1 MVEVRNITDFNDY
14 LESLLIQNESDDL
27 EFKSAAG
34 GFPGSFWDTYSAF
47 ANTDGG
53 TIVLGV
59 QEKKG
64 RFFLD
69 NLTEEQIEKYR
80 KDFWNNV
87 NNTSTISRNLMQK
100 EDVVIGNYKG
110 FAFMLFFVPRAPR
123 ELRPVY
129 RTNEPYKGTYKR
141 NYEGD
146 YRCTEREVQRMF
158 ADADD
163 SRPADSRILK
173 NYTIEDLD
181 REALSGY
188 RQLFKVSHP
197 DHPWHTLNDV
207 ELLRMLGG
215 YRKDRQT
222 GEEGFTVAGLL
233 MFGKSQAIT
242 DVECMPHFFPDYQ
255 EHLTDD
261 EDIRWTNRI
270 CADGTWEANLFNFY
284 QRVLPRL
291 QAALP
296 KSFKLEGNIRQEET
310 PAHVAVR
317 EALINLCIH
326 ADYSINASLVVRHE
340 LHRFVFSNPGTL
352 LVSLDQY
359 YTGGE
364 SVCRNKSL
372 QKMFSMIGVAEKAG
386 SGTDKIMKGW
396 KDTNWR
402 SPNIYEQQ
410 EPDKVVLVMPMESF
424 LSEETKAKLT
434 EKFGVV
440 ANSFDHHVLSILA
453 LACDEGAVTNT
464 RLRYSLSLHKAE
476 IANILKLM
484 TQKGLLITEGHG
496 RGMRYL
502 LPEKRPDFL
511 NVATSEA
518 NVATSESS
526 KVATSEANVATSVA
540 KVATSEAKVA
550 TSEAK
555 VATSEAKVAT
565 SEAKVAS
572 SESTNVATSI
582 KKRMS
587 REELQSLIM
596 SVCNEWISL
605 EDLSARIERDSTY
618 LRNHV
623 IPLML
628 ASKKLQMLFPGTPNH
643 PNQQYKVTD

>member
-1 MVEVRNITDFNDY
+1 MIEVRNITDFNDY
-14 LESLLIQNESDDL
+14 LESLLTQNESDDL

-34 GFPGSFWDTYSAF
+34 GFPGNFWDTYSAF

-64 RFFLD
+64 KFYLD

-173 NYTIEDLD
+173 NYSINDID
-181 REALSGY
+181 KEALAGY
-188 RQLFKVSHP
+188 RQLFKGSNP
-197 DHPWHTLNDV
+197 DHPWHTLNDL

-233 MFGKSQAIT
+233 MFGKTQAIT
-242 DVECMPHFFPDYQ
+242 DVECMTHFFPYYQ
-255 EHLTDD
+255 EHLTED

-291 QAALP
+291 QSALP
-296 KSFKLEGNIRQEET
+296 KPFILEGNIRKEET

-326 ADYSINASLVVRHE
+326 ADYSVNASLVVRHE

-359 YTGGE
+359 YSGGE

-372 QKMFSMIGVAEKAG
+372 QKMFSMLGVAEKAG

-396 KDTNWR
+396 RETNWR

-410 EPDKVVLVMPMESF
+410 EPDKVVLIMPMESF
-424 LSEETKAKLT
+424 LSEKAKAKLT
-434 EKFGVV
+434 EKFGVF

-453 LACDEGAVTNT
+453 LACDEGSVTNM
-464 RLRYSLSLHKAE
+464 RLRYSLSLHKSE
-476 IANILKLM
+476 IANILKIM
-484 TQKGLLITEGHG
+484 TQKGLLVSEGYG
-496 RGMRYL
+496 RGMRYI
-502 LPEKRPDFL
+502 LPPKKPDLL

-518 NVATSESS
+518 NVATSE
-526 KVATSEANVATSVA
+526 ANVATSKGANVA
-540 KVATSEAKVA
+540 TSESNMATSDDKKVATSK
-550 TSEAK
+550 S
-555 VATSEAKVAT
+555 
-565 SEAKVAS
+565 
-572 SESTNVATSI
+572 NVATSI

-587 REELQSLIM
+587 REELQTLIM
-596 SVCNEWISL
+596 TICNEWISL
-605 EDLSARIERDSTY
+605 EDLSVKIERDSTY

-628 ASKKLQMLFPGTPNH
+628 ASKKLQMLYPGTPNH
-643 PNQQYKVTD
+643 PNQQYKVSDYNNK

>member
-1 MVEVRNITDFNDY
+1 MIEVRNITDFNDY
-14 LESLLIQNESDDL
+14 LESLLTQNESDDL

-34 GFPGSFWDTYSAF
+34 GFPGNFWDTYSAF

-64 RFFLD
+64 KFYLD

-173 NYTIEDLD
+173 NYSIDD
-181 REALSGY
+181 IDKEALAGY
-188 RQLFKVSHP
+188 RQLFKGSNP
-197 DHPWHTLNDV
+197 DHPWHTLNDL

-233 MFGKSQAIT
+233 MFGKTQAIT

-255 EHLTDD
+255 EHLTED

-291 QAALP
+291 QSALP
-296 KSFKLEGNIRQEET
+296 KPFILEGNIRKEET

-326 ADYSINASLVVRHE
+326 ADYSVNASLVVRHE

-359 YTGGE
+359 YSGGE

-372 QKMFSMIGVAEKAG
+372 QKMFSMLGVAEKAG

-396 KDTNWR
+396 RETNWR

-410 EPDKVVLVMPMESF
+410 EPDKVVLIMPMESF
-424 LSEETKAKLT
+424 LSEKAKAKLT
-434 EKFGVV
+434 EKFGVF

-453 LACDEGAVTNT
+453 LACDEGSVTNM
-464 RLRYSLSLHKAE
+464 RLRYSLSLHKSE
-476 IANILKLM
+476 IANILKIM
-484 TQKGLLITEGHG
+484 TQKGLLVSEGYG
-496 RGMRYL
+496 RGMRYI
-502 LPEKRPDFL
+502 LPQKKPDFL

-518 NVATSESS
+518 NVATS
-526 KVATSEANVATSVA
+526 KGANVATSESNMA
-540 KVATSEAKVA
+540 TSDDKKVATSK
-550 TSEAK
+550 S
-555 VATSEAKVAT
+555 
-565 SEAKVAS
+565 
-572 SESTNVATSI
+572 NVATSI

-587 REELQSLIM
+587 REELQTLIM
-596 SVCNEWISL
+596 TICNEWISL
-605 EDLSARIERDSTY
+605 EDLSIKIERDSTY

-628 ASKKLQMLFPGTPNH
+628 ASKKLQMLYPGTPNH
-643 PNQQYKVTD
+643 PNQQYKVSDYNNK

>member
-1 MVEVRNITDFNDY
+1 MIEVRNITDFNDY
-14 LESLLIQNESDDL
+14 LESLLTQNESDDL

-64 RFFLD
+64 KFYLD

-173 NYTIEDLD
+173 NYSIDD
-181 REALSGY
+181 IDKEALAGY
-188 RQLFKVSHP
+188 RQLFKGSNP
-197 DHPWHTLNDV
+197 DHPWHTLNDL

-233 MFGKSQAIT
+233 MFGKTQAIT

-255 EHLTDD
+255 EHLTED

-291 QAALP
+291 QSALP
-296 KSFKLEGNIRQEET
+296 KPFILEGNIRKEET

-326 ADYSINASLVVRHE
+326 ADYSVNASLVVRHE

-359 YTGGE
+359 YSGGE

-372 QKMFSMIGVAEKAG
+372 QKMFSMLGVAEKAG

-396 KDTNWR
+396 RETNWR

-410 EPDKVVLVMPMESF
+410 EPDKVVLIMPMESF
-424 LSEETKAKLT
+424 LSEKAKAKLT
-434 EKFGVV
+434 EKFGVF

-453 LACDEGAVTNT
+453 LACDEGSVTNM
-464 RLRYSLSLHKAE
+464 RLRYSLSLHKSE
-476 IANILKLM
+476 ITNILKIM
-484 TQKGLLITEGHG
+484 TQKGLLVSEGYG
-496 RGMRYL
+496 RGMRYI
-502 LPEKRPDFL
+502 LPQKKPDFL

-518 NVATSESS
+518 NVATSE
-526 KVATSEANVATSVA
+526 ANVATSKGANVA
-540 KVATSEAKVA
+540 TSESNMATSDDKKVATSK
-550 TSEAK
+550 S
-555 VATSEAKVAT
+555 
-565 SEAKVAS
+565 
-572 SESTNVATSI
+572 NVATSI

-587 REELQSLIM
+587 REELQTLIM
-596 SVCNEWISL
+596 TICNEWISL
-605 EDLSARIERDSTY
+605 EDLSIKIERDSTY

-628 ASKKLQMLFPGTPNH
+628 ASKKLQMLYPGTPNH
-643 PNQQYKVTD
+643 PNQQYKVSDYNNK

>member
-1 MVEVRNITDFNDY
+1 MRIKCMVEIKNINDFNDY

-34 GFPGSFWDTYSAF
+34 GFPSSFWDTYSAF

-53 TIVLGV
+53 TIVFGV
-59 QEKKG
+59 KEKNG

-69 NLTEEQIEKYR
+69 NLSNEQTEKYR

-87 NNTSTISRNLMQK
+87 NNPLTISCNLMRK
-100 EDVVIGNYKG
+100 EDVVIKSYKG
-110 FAFMLFFVPRAPR
+110 YNFMLFFVPRAPR

-129 RTNEPYKGTYKR
+129 RANLPYKGTFKR

-146 YRCTEREVQRMF
+146 YKCSEREVQRMF

-163 SRPADSRILK
+163 SRPADCRILK
-173 NYTIEDLD
+173 NYSIEDLD
-181 REALSGY
+181 MEAFSGY
-188 RQLFKVSHP
+188 RQLFKVSQP
-197 DHPWHTLNDV
+197 DHPWHTLNDL
-207 ELLRMLGG
+207 ELLRKLGG

-222 GEEGFTVAGLL
+222 GKEGFTVAGLL
-233 MFGKSQAIT
+233 MFGKTQAIT
-242 DVECMPHFFPDYQ
+242 DVECMPNFFPDYQ

-261 EDIRWTNRI
+261 KSIRWTNRI

-291 QAALP
+291 QSALP
-296 KSFKLEGNIRQEET
+296 KPFKLEGNIRQEET
-310 PAHVAVR
+310 PAHIAVR

-326 ADYSINASLVVRHE
+326 ADYSINASLIVRHE

-396 KDTNWR
+396 RDSNWR

-410 EPDKVVLVMPMESF
+410 EPDKVVLVMPMVSF
-424 LSEETKAKLT
+424 LSDETKAKLT
-434 EKFGVV
+434 EKFGII
-440 ANSFDHHVLSILA
+440 ANSFDHNVLSILA
-453 LACDEGAVTNT
+453 LACDEGAVTNI
-464 RLRYSLSLHKAE
+464 RLRYSLGLHKAE
-476 IANILKLM
+476 ITGILKLM
-484 TQKGLLITEGHG
+484 TKKKLLMSEGHG
-496 RGMRYL
+496 RGMRYV
-502 LPEKRPDFL
+502 LPEERPNFL
-511 NVATSEA
+511 SVATSEG
-518 NVATSESS
+518 NVATSESND
-526 KVATSEANVATSVA
+526 ATSEGNVT
-540 KVATSEAKVA
+540 TPL
-550 TSEAK
+550 
-555 VATSEAKVAT
+555 
-565 SEAKVAS
+565 
-572 SESTNVATSI
+572 

-587 REELQSLIM
+587 REELQSIIIDICCQW
-596 SVCNEWISL
+596 VSL
-605 EDLSARIERDSTY
+605 EELSVRINRNSTY

-623 IPLML
+623 IPLMI
-628 ASKKLQMLFPGTPNH
+628 ASKKLQMLYPGTPNH
-643 PNQQYKVTD
+643 PNQKYKIIDD

>member
-1 MVEVRNITDFNDY
+1 MIEIRDITDFNDY
-14 LESLLIQNESDDL
+14 LESLLIRNESDDL

-34 GFPGSFWDTYSAF
+34 GFPGNFWDTYSAF

-64 RFFLD
+64 KFFLD

-87 NNTSTISRNLMQK
+87 NNPSTISRNLMKK
-100 EDVVIGNYKG
+100 EDVVIGNYKD

-163 SRPADSRILK
+163 SCPIDSRILK
-173 NYTIEDLD
+173 NYTIEDID
-181 REALSGY
+181 KDALAGY

-197 DHPWHTLNDV
+197 DHPWHTLNDLD
-207 ELLRMLGG
+207 LLRMLGG

-233 MFGKSQAIT
+233 MFGKTQSIT

-255 EHLTDD
+255 EHLTED

-296 KSFKLEGNIRQEET
+296 KPFKLEGNIRQEET

-352 LVSLDQY
+352 LVSLNQY

-372 QKMFSMIGVAEKAG
+372 QKMFSLIGVAEKAG
-386 SGTDKIMKGW
+386 SGADKIMKGW
-396 KDTNWR
+396 RETNWK

-410 EPDKVVLVMPMESF
+410 EPDKVVLEMPMESF
-424 LSEETKAKLT
+424 LSEKAKAKLS
-434 EKFGVV
+434 EKFGII

-453 LACDEGAVTNT
+453 LTCDEGFVTNM
-464 RLRYSLSLHKAE
+464 RLRYSLNLHKSE

-484 TQKGLLITEGHG
+484 TQKGLLVSEGYG
-496 RGMRYL
+496 RGMRYIL
-502 LPEKRPDFL
+502 LQNGPDFFNMVTSDP
-511 NVATSEA
+511 NVATSDPNVATSKNA
-518 NVATSESS
+518 NVATS
-526 KVATSEANVATSVA
+526 
-540 KVATSEAKVA
+540 
-550 TSEAK
+550 
-555 VATSEAKVAT
+555 
-565 SEAKVAS
+565 
-572 SESTNVATSI
+572 

-596 SVCNEWISL
+596 TICNEWISL
-605 EDLSARIERDSTY
+605 EELSVRIMRDSTY

-628 ASKKLQMLFPGTPNH
+628 ASKKLQMLYPGTPNH
-643 PNQQYKVTD
+643 PNQQYKVSD